1 MAREDKRDERPPILL
16 VGVANPAT
24 VPDLMGLAAKLS
36 AYPGYQVVATH
47 IVTVPEQMQLSAARS
62 SPEVAAG
69 TRLLQQAICQ
79 GAEVGLNVRGVVEVA
94 REVHEGLISAVKS
107 QKADLMLVGYSAA
120 DTEDAR
126 AQARDK
132 AERIFDRI
140 MYRVAR
146 GAGIDLIVAKFR
158 RLATGSIMVP
168 VLRGL
173 NLPVSGMVLRALL
186 AAGDAEVLFVRAVEP
201 DADIEEQKQD
211 LDRVLAEHDLIELG
225 DAESVSAPDPR
236 AALIERASEYDMA
249 IIGAE
254 RPTIV
259 DAVFGNIAERVA
271 SEASCSALL
280 VRAARKC

>member
-1 MAREDKRDERPPILL
+1 
-16 VGVANPAT
+16 
-24 VPDLMGLAAKLS
+24 
-36 AYPGYQVVATH
+36 
-47 IVTVPEQMQLSAARS
+47 MQA
-62 SPEVAAG
+62 
-69 TRLLQQAICQ
+69 
-79 GAEVGLNVRGVVEVA
+79 RGVVEVA

-120 DTEDAR
+120 DTEDVR

-158 RLATGSIMVP
+158 RPAARSIMLP

-173 NLPVSGMVLRALL
+173 NLPVSGVVLRALL
-186 AAGDAEVLFVRAVEP
+186 AADDARVLFVRAVEP
-201 DADIEEQKQD
+201 DADVEQQQQD
-211 LDRVLAEHDLIELG
+211 LNRVLDEHHLDELG
-225 DAESVSAPDPR
+225 DAEIISSPDPR

-259 DAVFGNIAERVA
+259 DAIFGNIAERVA